1 MWPNVRTLNF
11 LSSLLLFL
19 QHLVIDMLCQS
30 LGIPH
35 LKESDCSSV
44 YFDCTLTE
52 GGTVWSVEEEECA
65 TGMYFDPLNLVCDY
79 PQNIPGCED
88 FVTTT
93 T

>member
-1 MWPNVRTLNF
+1 M
-11 LSSLLLFL
+11 L
-19 QHLVIDMLCQS
+19 QCKNSCMNCMIRLRDHFQ
-30 LGIPH
+30 
-35 LKESDCSSV
+35 SDCSSV